1 MKPLNYAILKFF
13 TTVEKA
19 SAIEVMN
26 ALRPVYGDFKAL
38 TKKAVLDALLTA
50 EANGLLEG
58 VGSEMSKDNELV
70 LYFRAHEEGAK
81 TINRYIT
88 D

>member
-1 MKPLNYAILKFF
+1 MKPLNYAILKYF

-19 SAIEVMN
+19 STVEVMDT
-26 ALRPVYGDFKAL
+26 LSPMYGSFKAF
-38 TKKAVLDALLTA
+38 TKNAILEALLTA
-50 EANGLLEG
+50 EANGLLEST
-58 VGSEMSKDNELV
+58 GSKMSKEGELI

-81 TINRYIT
+81 TINRYII

>member
-19 SAIEVMN
+19 SAVDVMSALN
-26 ALRPVYGDFKAL
+26 AEYGNFKAL
-38 TKKAVLDALLTA
+38 TKKGILDALLTA

-58 VGSEMSKDNELV
+58 VGGKMSKDNELI
-70 LYFRAHEEGAK
+70 LYFKAHEEGAK

-88 D
+88 G

>member
-13 TTVEKA
+13 TTTEKA
-19 SAIEVMN
+19 STVEVMDT
-26 ALRPVYGDFKAL
+26 LRPEYGEFKAF
-38 TKKAVLDALLTA
+38 TKGAILDALLTA
-50 EANGLLEG
+50 EANGLLES
-58 VGSEMSKDNELV
+58 VGSEMSESNDLL
-70 LYFRAHEEGAK
+70 LYFRAHEEGAE

>member
-19 SAIEVMN
+19 STIEIMSALKSTYGSYKAFSKTAILE
-26 ALRPVYGDFKAL
+26 
-38 TKKAVLDALLTA
+38 ALLTA
-50 EANGLLEG
+50 EANGLLESA
-58 VGSEMSKDNELV
+58 GSEMSKEHELI
-70 LYFRAHEEGAK
+70 LYFKAHEEGAR
-81 TINRYIT
+81 TINRYIN